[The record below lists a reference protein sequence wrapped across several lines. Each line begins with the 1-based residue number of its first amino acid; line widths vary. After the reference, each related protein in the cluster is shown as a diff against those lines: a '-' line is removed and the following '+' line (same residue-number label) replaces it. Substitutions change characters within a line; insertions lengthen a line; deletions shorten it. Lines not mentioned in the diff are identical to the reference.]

1 MSRDGWPARALVYYI
16 PPAMKIGLVGYP
28 GSGKS
33 SVFSALTGQTVET
46 GYGSGGRAH
55 LGVVKVPDHR
65 VDALSAL
72 FKPRKTT
79 YAEITFSDVGGGH
92 GEGIDRGALNGMR
105 EMDALCQVLRAFP
118 DPTGSAGDPLREMA
132 GLETETILADLE
144 LVEKR
149 LARLAKEKGDPR
161 EIELMKRLDAALG
174 AETALRNVELSESER
189 RMMSGYRFLSQKP
202 LLLVLN
208 VPEGQAAAPPPAA
221 LVQAAAKRRL
231 GLVVLSAQVEMD
243 IAQMPDEEQ
252 KEFLSSLGLREP
264 AVNRFIHA
272 AFELIDLVS
281 MLTSGPDECRAWPI
295 PRGTAAPRAAGK
307 IHSDIERGFIRAEV
321 VRWDDLVAMGSE
333 AKCRDAGKLRV
344 EGKDYIVQDGDVVNF
359 RFNV

>member
-1 MSRDGWPARALVYYI
+1 
-16 PPAMKIGLVGYP
+16 MKIGLVGYP

-46 GYGSGGRAH
+46 GYGSGGKAN
-55 LGVVKVPDHR
+55 LGVVKVPDAR
-65 VDALSAL
+65 VDALAGL
-72 FKPRKTT
+72 YKPRKTT

-92 GEGIDRGALNGMR
+92 GDGIDRAALNGMR
-105 EMDALCQVLRAFP
+105 EVDALCQVLRAFP
-118 DPTGSAGDPLREMA
+118 DAIDEPGDPLRELG
-132 GLETETILADLE
+132 GLETEAILADLD

-161 EIELMKRLDAALG
+161 EVEVMKRLEAALG
-174 AETALRNVELSESER
+174 NETAIRNIELSEADR
-189 RMMSGYRFLSQKP
+189 RLVTGYRFLSQKP

-208 VPEGQAAAPPPAA
+208 VPESQASAPPPPA
-221 LVQAAAKRRL
+221 LVEAAARRKL
-231 GLVVLSAQVEMD
+231 GLVVLSAQIEMD
-243 IAQMPDEEQ
+243 IAQMPPDDQ
-252 KEFLSSLGLREP
+252 KEFLSSLGVTEP
-264 AVNRFIHA
+264 AVRRFIRA

-281 MLTSGPDECRAWPI
+281 MLTAGPDECRAWPV
-295 PRGTAAPRAAGK
+295 PRGSLAPRAAGK

-321 VRWDDLVAMGSE
+321 VRWDDLVALGSE

-344 EGKDYIVQDGDVVNF
+344 EGKEYVIQDGDVVNF

>member
-1 MSRDGWPARALVYYI
+1 
-16 PPAMKIGLVGYP
+16 MKIGLVGYP

-46 GYGSGGRAH
+46 GYGSQGKTN
-55 LGVVKVPDHR
+55 LGVVKVPDTR
-65 VDALSAL
+65 VDALAGL

-92 GEGIDRGALNGMR
+92 GDGIDRTALAGMR

-118 DPTGSAGDPLREMA
+118 DAAGAAPDPMRELK

-149 LARLAKEKGDPR
+149 IAKLTKERTDPR
-161 EIELMKRLDAALG
+161 ELELMKRLEEQLS
-174 AETALRNVELSESER
+174 AETPIRAVELTEADR
-189 RMMSGYRFLSQKP
+189 KMVTGYRFLSQKP
-202 LLLVLN
+202 LLLVMN
-208 VPEGQAAAPPPAA
+208 VPEAAAASGAPTD
-221 LVQAAAKRRL
+221 LAAAAAGRKL
-231 GLVVLSAQVEMD
+231 GLVVLSAAVEMD
-243 IAQMPDEEQ
+243 IGQLPPAEQ
-252 KEFLSSLGLREP
+252 KEFLESLGLGEP

-272 AFELIDLVS
+272 AFALIDLVS
-281 MLTSGPDECRAWPI
+281 MLTAGPDECRAWPI
-295 PRGTAAPRAAGK
+295 QRGTPAPRAAGK

-321 VRWDDLVAMGSE
+321 CRWDDLVALGSE
-333 AKCRDAGKLRV
+333 AKCRDAGKLRI
-344 EGKDYIVQDGDVVNF
+344 EGKEYVVADGDVVNF

>member
-1 MSRDGWPARALVYYI
+1 MAAALVYYI
-16 PPAMKIGLVGYP
+16 SPAMKIGLVGYP

-33 SVFSALTGQTVET
+33 SVFSALTGQAVET
-46 GYGSGGRAH
+46 GYGSAGRAH

-65 VDALSAL
+65 VDALAGL

-92 GEGIDRGALNGMR
+92 GEGIDRAALNGMR

-118 DPTGSAGDPLREMA
+118 DAAGAAPDPLRELA

-149 LARLAKEKGDPR
+149 LARLVKERGDAR

-174 AETALRNVELSESER
+174 AETALRNVDFSEAER
-189 RMMSGYRFLSQKP
+189 RMMSGYRFLSLKP

-208 VPEGQAAAPPPAA
+208 VPESMAAAPAPAPLA
-221 LVQAAAKRRL
+221 EAASRRKL
-231 GLVVLSAQVEMD
+231 GLVGLSAQVEMD

-252 KEFLSSLGLREP
+252 KEFLSSLGLEEP

-272 AFELIDLVS
+272 AFQLIDLIS
-281 MLTSGPDECRAWPI
+281 MLTAGPDECRAWPI

-321 VRWDDLVAMGSE
+321 VRWDDLVALGSE
-333 AKCRDAGKLRV
+333 AKCRDVGKLRV

>member
-1 MSRDGWPARALVYYI
+1 
-16 PPAMKIGLVGYP
+16 MKIGLVGYP

-46 GYGSGGRAH
+46 GYGSQGKTN
-55 LGVVKVPDHR
+55 LGVVKVPDTR
-65 VDALSAL
+65 VDALAGL

-92 GEGIDRGALNGMR
+92 GDGIDRTALAGMR

-118 DPTGSAGDPLREMA
+118 DAAGGAPDPMRELK

-149 LARLAKEKGDPR
+149 IAKLTKERTDPR
-161 EIELMKRLDAALG
+161 ELELMKRLEEQLS
-174 AETALRNVELSESER
+174 AETPIRAVDLTEADRKMVT
-189 RMMSGYRFLSQKP
+189 GYRFLSQKP

-208 VPEGQAAAPPPAA
+208 VPEAAAASGAPADLA
-221 LVQAAAKRRL
+221 TAAAERKL
-231 GLVVLSAQVEMD
+231 GLVVLSAAVEMD
-243 IAQMPDEEQ
+243 IAQLPPAEQ
-252 KEFLSSLGLREP
+252 KEFLESLGLGEP

-272 AFELIDLVS
+272 AFALIDLVS
-281 MLTSGPDECRAWPI
+281 MLTAGPDECRAWPI
-295 PRGTAAPRAAGK
+295 QRGTPAPRAAGK

-321 VRWDDLVAMGSE
+321 CRWDDLVALGSE
-333 AKCRDAGKLRV
+333 AKCRDAGKLRI
-344 EGKDYIVQDGDVVNF
+344 EGKEYIVSDGDVVNF